1 MDQKT
6 EAQRLKLYYEGF
18 NHAGTP
24 EHLQQLYPGFDDDR
38 DDPDSG
44 IVCRCLPLIWLYH
57 GFDMALSQTSLQF

>member
-38 DDPDSG
+38 DDPD
-44 IVCRCLPLIWLYH
+44 CAQMLT
-57 GFDMALSQTSLQF
+57 FDMALSQTSLQF

>member
-24 EHLQQLYPGFDDDR
+24 EQLQQLYPGFDDDR
-38 DDPDSG
+38 DDPD
-44 IVCRCLPLIWLYH
+44 CAQMLT
-57 GFDMALSQTSLQF
+57 FDMALPWL